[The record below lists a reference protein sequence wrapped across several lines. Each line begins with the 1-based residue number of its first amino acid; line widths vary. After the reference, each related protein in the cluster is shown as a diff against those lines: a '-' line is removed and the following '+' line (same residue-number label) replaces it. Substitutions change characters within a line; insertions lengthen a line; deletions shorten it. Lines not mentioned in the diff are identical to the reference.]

1 MSLQG
6 GEMSVVCPSLHN
18 LKELLLQSEFNQ
30 SYTQWVFIQI
40 VLKVKVTFTFF
51 SGFLILIRLCSA
63 VSYCQ
68 ENVPTFFV
76 HFTHY
81 TNLWIVM
88 DGGPDELA
96 FYGPPDAML
105 DCNN

>member
-6 GEMSVVCPSLHN
+6 GEMSVVCPSLRN

-51 SGFLILIRLCSA
+51 SGFLILIRC
-63 VSYCQ
+63 CQ
-68 ENVPTFFV
+68 ENVSTLCTSHITITF
-76 HFTHY
+76 
-81 TNLWIVM
+81 
-88 DGGPDELA
+88 E
-96 FYGPPDAML
+96 
-105 DCNN
+105 

>member
-51 SGFLILIRLCSA
+51 SGFLILILIR
-63 VSYCQ
+63 YCQ
-68 ENVPTFFV
+68 ENVSTFFV
-76 HFTHY
+76 YFTHY
-81 TNLWIVM
+81 NNLWIVM
-88 DGGPDELA
+88 EGELDELA
-96 FYGPPDAML
+96 FYGPLGCYARL
-105 DCNN
+105 

>member
-51 SGFLILIRLCSA
+51 
-63 VSYCQ
+63 
-68 ENVPTFFV
+68 
-76 HFTHY
+76 
-81 TNLWIVM
+81 
-88 DGGPDELA
+88 
-96 FYGPPDAML
+96 
-105 DCNN
+105 